1 MIPRSRATNPSFHEK
16 RAALHEPLDCRPREK
31 RECSRGK
38 RYVEERGQGWQ
49 ECWDEKIHGCGS
61 GCTWSKAWII
71 LFACFCWPLST
82 KREFF
87 DGSWIMSTGSGLG
100 LAKKWCNVKA
110 CRDWRLVSTAPDFC
124 SASFSSFLHI
134 DRVRWASFVDSS
146 SREVL
151 FFFREISSFFLEY
164 SFVLRIEFRSS
175 F

>member
-1 MIPRSRATNPSFHEK
+1 MTGNQKQGGGSSGPLTGLWCHFRSRSRSSAMIPRSRATNPSFHEK

-100 LAKKWCNVKA
+100 LAKK
-110 CRDWRLVSTAPDFC
+110 
-124 SASFSSFLHI
+124 
-134 DRVRWASFVDSS
+134 
-146 SREVL
+146 
-151 FFFREISSFFLEY
+151 
-164 SFVLRIEFRSS
+164 
-175 F
+175 